1 MNELWRRIQAAS
13 KICLWSSWATVV
25 WALFSYL
32 SFKLNLPL
40 PNAIDLLTFWSAPLA
55 LLGSA
60 CAVLYVI
67 LGARTTHHVASG
79 LLAAAANL
87 VYAWTFVHRM

>member
-1 MNELWRRIQAAS
+1 MNELWHKTQAAS
-13 KICLWSSWATVV
+13 KICLWISWATVV

-32 SFKLNLPL
+32 SFALNLSL
-40 PNAIDLLTFWSAPLA
+40 PNAIDLLTFWSSPLA

-60 CAVLYVI
+60 FAVLYVI
-67 LGARTTHHVASG
+67 VGARTTRHIASG
-79 LLAAAANL
+79 FLAAAANL